1 MVHYSIPATE
11 RAMKIQEVLLRAMS
25 GQIHWIQAA
34 EIIGVSDRSMRRWR
48 DRYEQYGYD
57 GLFDRRT
64 RRPSPRR
71 VPLKTVETVLS
82 LYRDR
87 YRDFNVRHF
96 HEKLRD
102 EHGLRISYTWVKTAL
117 QAAGL
122 VPKTSTRG
130 PHRMRR
136 PRRPLPGMLLHQD
149 GSTHAWIPG
158 LAPLDL
164 VVLLDDA
171 TTEVYAAQFVPQEDT
186 RSCLAQL
193 KAVVERHGVFCALYT
208 DRGSHFTT
216 TAHGGGPHRPRP
228 PEQGPTQIERA
239 LGDLGIQLIPA
250 SSPQARGRGER
261 LFGTWQGRLPQE
273 LRLRG
278 IRTVPAANRFL
289 ARVWVP
295 THNRTWTVPPAQA
308 GTAFVPCRRTDLD
321 RTFSVQHDRAVAAD
335 NTLQY
340 HHVVFQVGPSPLRV
354 SFTRCRVMVYEHLD
368 GRIELGY
375 GPHTLGWYQADG
387 TPLNAHLQCA
397 A

>member
-1 MVHYSIPATE
+1 MTYYSIPATE

-25 GQIHWIQAA
+25 GQIHWIEAA
-34 EIIGVSDRSMRRWR
+34 EIIGISDRSMRRWR
-48 DRYEQYGYD
+48 DRYEQGGYD

-64 RRPSPRR
+64 RRPSPKR
-71 VPLKTVETVLS
+71 VPLKTVETVLH

-117 QAAGL
+117 QEAGL
-122 VPKTSTRG
+122 VAKATPHG
-130 PHRMRR
+130 PHRQRR

-158 LAPLDL
+158 HPPLDL

-186 RSCLAQL
+186 RACLTQL

-216 TAHGGGPHRPRP
+216 TRHPATSHPELRPAP
-228 PEQGPTQIERA
+228 GPTQIERA
-239 LGDLGIQLIPA
+239 LGELGIQLIPA
-250 SSPQARGRGER
+250 HSPQARGRGER

-278 IRTVPAANRFL
+278 IRTPATANQFL
-289 ARVWVP
+289 QRVWIP
-295 THNRTWTVPPAQA
+295 RHNRTWTVPPAQP
-308 GTAFVPCRRTDLD
+308 GTAFVPCARTDLA
-321 RTFSVQHDRAVAAD
+321 RTFAVQSERTVAAD
-335 NTLQY
+335 NTLSF
-340 HHVVFQVGPSPLRV
+340 HHVTFQVGPSPLRV

-368 GRIELGY
+368 GRLELGY

-387 TPLNAHLQCA
+387 TPWHPHVRCA

>member
-1 MVHYSIPATE
+1 MEYYSIPAME

-34 EIIGVSDRSMRRWR
+34 EIIGISDRSMRRWR
-48 DRYEQYGYD
+48 DRYEQFGYD
-57 GLFDRRT
+57 GLLDRRT
-64 RRPSPRR
+64 HRPSPKR
-71 VPLKTVETVLS
+71 VPLKTVETILQ
-82 LYRDR
+82 LYRER

-102 EHGLRISYTWVKTAL
+102 AHGLRISYTWVKTAL

-122 VPKTSTRG
+122 VPTASLRG
-130 PHRMRR
+130 PHRQRR

-158 LAPLDL
+158 RAPLDL

-171 TTEVYAAQFVPQEDT
+171 TTEVYAAEFVPQEDT
-186 RSCLAQL
+186 RACMTQI
-193 KAVVERHGVFCALYT
+193 KAVVEKRGIFCALYT

-216 TAHGGGPHRPRP
+216 TRHGAGPHTIHP
-228 PEQGPTQIERA
+228 PEPGPTQIERA
-239 LGDLGIQLIPA
+239 LGALGTQLIPA
-250 SSPQARGRGER
+250 HSPQARGRGER

-278 IRTVPAANRFL
+278 IRTVDAANRFL
-289 ARVWVP
+289 KTVWVP
-295 THNRTWTVPPAQA
+295 KHNRTRTLPPAQP
-308 GTAFVPCRRTDLD
+308 GTAFLPGHRPDLA
-321 RTFSVQHDRAVAAD
+321 RTFSVHHARTVAAD
-335 NTLQY
+335 NTLQFQRR
-340 HHVVFQVGPSPLRV
+340 VFQLPPSALRV
-354 SFTRCRVMVYEHLD
+354 SFAQCRVTLYEHLD
-368 GRIELGY
+368 GRLEVGY

-387 TPLNAHLQCA
+387 TPLTAKRTCA